1 MNTGDDPPRATYP
14 DVEEPGLPAPS
25 ERITDPSD
33 DDAPGLCV
41 FAPVSLLTV
50 TVETRGDE
58 HAELHI
64 HCGGQGYWLARMA
77 RILGARPVLCTIL
90 GGETGAVYQAL
101 VEDGITLRR
110 ADGAHPTASYVHDR
124 RDGER
129 VEIVRTDPV
138 PFGRHEQDELHNI
151 ALGEAASTG
160 MCVIAGTQETDAL
173 APDVYER
180 FTADLRSLDVAT
192 VADLSGDMLR
202 AVLRSGIDLVKVSDE
217 ELVRDGFATGDDDDA
232 IRSGIEALREA
243 GARDVV
249 VSRRERGL
257 LAWYDGMLVAARTPQ
272 LAVADPRGAG
282 DTMTAA
288 LAFARRSGLGPAD
301 ALRLAAAAAAVNVT
315 RHGLASGCGDTISH
329 LMPKVQ
335 IDRVD

>member
-1 MNTGDDPPRATYP
+1 MNAGERAQRAQYP

-25 ERITDPSD
+25 GDWPDDPGGD
-33 DDAPGLCV
+33 PPKLCV
-41 FAPVSLLTV
+41 FAPVSLLTI

-58 HAELHI
+58 QPELHI

-90 GGETGAVYQAL
+90 GGETGAVYESL
-101 VEDGITLRR
+101 VEDGIELCR
-110 ADGAHPTASYVHDR
+110 AEGAHPTASYVHDR
-124 RDGER
+124 RNGER

-138 PFGRHEQDELHNI
+138 PFGRHEQDELHNN
-151 ALGEAASTG
+151 ALGESASAG
-160 MCVIAGTQETDAL
+160 MCVIAGTQQTDAL
-173 APDVYER
+173 SPDVYER
-180 FTADLRSLDVAT
+180 FTADLRSLGVAT
-192 VADLSGDMLR
+192 VADLSGEVLR

-217 ELVRDGFATGDDDDA
+217 ELVRDGFAPGDDDA
-232 IRSGIEALREA
+232 GVRRGIDALRNA

-257 LAWYDGMLVAARTPQ
+257 LAWYDDMLVAARTPQ

-288 LAFARRSGLGPAD
+288 LAVARRNGLGPAD

-315 RHGLASGCGDTISH
+315 RHGLASGSRETIAH

-335 IDRVD
+335 IDRVA